1 MRTPVLAVS
10 LLFATGCSSTTP
22 TAGTR
27 SDPIVVPEVRVTKTD
42 PNDLPALFRA
52 ASDMLLREEYKPAA
66 AEFDRIVAVD
76 PNGVTAVPS
85 LYNAGIAYHG
95 LGDLDKAAI
104 RYRASALQDP
114 AAPTTKIAWLR
125 LSRIYA
131 HIERWKDLETV
142 ADVILAR
149 QDLTVLERIEGM
161 GAKGLALVEQG
172 RTEEAYDV
180 IVKARN
186 EIEDRKLGEA
196 GIPSVELAQVSFALG
211 EIRRV
216 KSEKVKFMPVPADFG
231 AVLEERCTGLLD
243 AQAAYTDAMKS
254 LDAHWSAMAGFRV
267 GQLYQT
273 LHRDVMIVPAPA
285 GASALRQKQLWE
297 GAMRMRYRI
306 LLEKGLAMMGGTV
319 ALGERTGESSAW
331 VARAREAK
339 KELETAIA
347 TEKEALSKLPFTE
360 EEIKTAL
367 DDLKKKAPPKPKP

>member
-1 MRTPVLAVS
+1 VAGVLFV
-10 LLFATGCSSTTP
+10 FCGCSRTTP
-22 TAGTR
+22 QGAAGP
-27 SDPIVVPEVRVTKTD
+27 DALIVPELRITKTD
-42 PNDLPALFRA
+42 PNDLPGIFKE
-52 ASDMLLREEYKPAA
+52 ASDKLLREEYKAA
-66 AEFDRIVAVD
+66 AEDFDRIVAVE
-76 PNGVTAVPS
+76 PQGNAAVPS
-85 LYNAGIAYHG
+85 LYNAGIAYAG
-95 LGDLDKAAI
+95 LGDLDKAAS
-104 RYRASALQDP
+104 RYRASAEQDP
-114 AAPTTKIAWLR
+114 QAPTTKIAWLR
-125 LSRIYA
+125 LARIYA
-131 HIERWKDLETV
+131 HIERWKELEAVSGT
-142 ADVILAR
+142 ILAR

-172 RTEEAYDV
+172 RTDEGYDV

-186 EIEDRKLGEA
+186 EIEDRRLGEA

-216 KSEKVKFMPVPADFG
+216 RSEKVKFMPVPADFG

-243 AQAAYTDAMKS
+243 AQTAYTDAMKS
-254 LDAHWSAMAGFRV
+254 LDAHWSAMAGFRI

-285 GASALRQKQLWE
+285 GASTIRQKQLWE

-367 DDLKKKAPPKPKP
+367 DDLKKKNPPKPPTP

>member
-1 MRTPVLAVS
+1 
-10 LLFATGCSSTTP
+10 
-22 TAGTR
+22 
-27 SDPIVVPEVRVTKTD
+27 
-42 PNDLPALFRA
+42 
-52 ASDMLLREEYKPAA
+52 
-66 AEFDRIVAVD
+66 
-76 PNGVTAVPS
+76 
-85 LYNAGIAYHG
+85 
-95 LGDLDKAAI
+95 LGDLDKAAS
-104 RYRASALQDP
+104 RYRASAEQDP
-114 AAPTTKIAWLR
+114 QAPTTKIAWLR
-125 LSRIYA
+125 LARIYA
-131 HIERWKDLETV
+131 HIERWKELEAVSGT
-142 ADVILAR
+142 ILAR

-172 RTEEAYDV
+172 RTDEGYDV

-186 EIEDRKLGEA
+186 EIEDRRLGEA

-216 KSEKVKFMPVPADFG
+216 RSEKVKFMPVPADFG

-243 AQAAYTDAMKS
+243 AQTAYTDAMKS
-254 LDAHWSAMAGFRV
+254 LDAHWSAMAGFRI

-285 GASALRQKQLWE
+285 GASTIRQKQLWE

-367 DDLKKKAPPKPKP
+367 DDLKKKNPPKPPTP